1 MSDQQMQAIVEAM
14 TLMLSGLNT
23 KDVLLP
29 LSDEMGMH
37 YCLCEA
43 HTLLDTECDA
53 SCPGVL
59 RDELF
64 VFFIFPSM
72 PSCRKSIAS
81 AAQKADCQVPA
92 LISKG
97 CCRCWFAKPEAARSV
112 VFRQQTHGW
121 AYRQK
126 QEGYQKG
133 AT

>member
-1 MSDQQMQAIVEAM
+1 MQAVVEAM
-14 TLMLSGLNT
+14 PPMLFGTT
-23 KDVLLP
+23 KDVHLP
-29 LSDEMGMH
+29 LSDDICLH
-37 YCLCEA
+37 HCLCEA
-43 HTLLDTECDA
+43 HTLCGASRHA

-64 VFFIFPSM
+64 VFFIFPFM

-81 AAQKADCQVPA
+81 AAHKTDGQVPA

-97 CCRCWFAKPEAARSV
+97 CCKRCSAKPEAAYSV

-121 AYRQK
+121 AHRQK
-126 QEGYQKG
+126 QEGYQEG